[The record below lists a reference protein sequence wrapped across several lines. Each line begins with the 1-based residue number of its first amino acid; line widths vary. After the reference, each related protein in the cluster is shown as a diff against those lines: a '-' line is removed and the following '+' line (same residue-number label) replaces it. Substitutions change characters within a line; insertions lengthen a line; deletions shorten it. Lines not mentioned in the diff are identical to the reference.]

1 MHYFSMDF
9 IRAYE
14 KFSQLDAITRVLF
27 TYVNQFIRIIQ
38 FFLKIYFYIRMV
50 LRVNAVYMLTK

>member
-1 MHYFSMDF
+1 MHYFSAHF

-14 KFSQLDAITRVLF
+14 KFSQFHLFTRVLF

-50 LRVNAVYMLTK
+50 VRVNAVYMLTK

>member
-1 MHYFSMDF
+1 MHQIRIGF

-14 KFSQLDAITRVLF
+14 KSSQNHPFTRVLF

-38 FFLKIYFYIRMV
+38 FFLKIYFYTACECGEYTHDIF
-50 LRVNAVYMLTK
+50 